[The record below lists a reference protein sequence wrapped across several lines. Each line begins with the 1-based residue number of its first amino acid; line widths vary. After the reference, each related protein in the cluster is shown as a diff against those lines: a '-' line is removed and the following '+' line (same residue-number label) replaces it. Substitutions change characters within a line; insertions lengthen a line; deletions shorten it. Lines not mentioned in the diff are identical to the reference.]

1 MSHIRLM
8 IDHNFGKPVADQLNT
23 IGSVKA
29 ATTLEYGF
37 RQDADD
43 EDIIASTEAFR
54 CLLLTHDF
62 NSINETK
69 YPPCTHGGIIIFK
82 QKKWFPES
90 VREAVK
96 ALCLSGARRVA
107 EHSVTYLYSDRAIM
121 HRHSAPYH
129 LEVRF
134 R

>member
-1 MSHIRLM
+1 MSHIKLM

-23 IGSVKA
+23 IGPIKA

-37 RQDADD
+37 PQNADD
-43 EDIIASTEAFR
+43 EDIIASTEEHN

-82 QKKWFPES
+82 HKQWFPET
-90 VREAVK
+90 VREAVN
-96 ALCLSGARRVA
+96 ALCLSGRRKEA
-107 EHSVTYLYSDRAIM
+107 EHSVTYLFSDRAIM
-121 HRHSAPYH
+121 HRHSEPFY

-134 R
+134 